1 MAIDNTICTAGD
13 HNYLWGLFL
22 LIASMRRFGMDEPV
36 IVGTKGFT
44 DRDRRVLEQ
53 FGGVRLVS
61 LDHADHSLTCHKA
74 EVMLAAESGYV
85 TWADSDAM
93 FKGNCS
99 NLLLPPDV
107 AQIRV
112 RRRCAAEMPGA
123 FPKGYDLGR
132 ILPAWRK
139 DVATA
144 AGLDAAA
151 LPGVTER
158 FIASFRSCSACYL
171 SLARSQERFLL
182 VWHALMMRLPKGDA
196 GVVDRSLASY
206 HQLDESCLNAC
217 LAFLPDAPKV
227 TETYGLDR
235 DPERIY
241 LHFIGRPKPWEGWT
255 PRSARHIEAVVST
268 VEWAVAEGLELPGD
282 VPSSLRRNRLAL
294 HRATARWNELW
305 FKARKRLCVG
315 RRRA

>member
-107 AQIRV
+107 AQIRI

-123 FPKGYDLGR
+123 FPKGHDLAS
-132 ILPAWRK
+132 ILPTWRR
-139 DVATA
+139 DVADA
-144 AGLDAAA
+144 AGLDVRTIPRVTAADVA
-151 LPGVTER
+151 
-158 FIASFRSCSACYL
+158 AFRSCSACFL

-217 LAFLPDAPKV
+217 LAFLPGAPKV

-235 DPERIY
+235 DPERTY

-255 PRSARHIEAVVST
+255 PRSARHIETVVST
-268 VEWAVAEGLELPGD
+268 VEWAVAEGLELPSG
-282 VPSSLRRNRLAL
+282 VPPPLRRNRLAL

>member
-61 LDHADHSLTCHKA
+61 LDHAAHSLTCHKA

-123 FPKGYDLGR
+123 FPKGHDLAR
-132 ILPAWRK
+132 ILPTWRR
-139 DVATA
+139 DVADA
-144 AGLDAAA
+144 AGLDVRTIPRVTAADVA
-151 LPGVTER
+151 
-158 FIASFRSCSACYL
+158 AFRSCSACYL

-217 LAFLPDAPKV
+217 LAFLPGAPKV

-235 DPERIY
+235 DPERTY

-255 PRSARHIEAVVST
+255 PRSARHIETVVST
-268 VEWAVAEGLELPGD
+268 VEWAVAEGLELPSG
-282 VPSSLRRNRLAL
+282 VPPPLRRNRLAL

>member
-123 FPKGYDLGR
+123 FPKGHDLAR
-132 ILPAWRK
+132 ILPTWRR
-139 DVATA
+139 DVADA
-144 AGLDAAA
+144 AGLDVRTI
-151 LPGVTER
+151 PRVTER
-158 FIASFRSCSACYL
+158 FVASFRSCSACYL

-217 LAFLPDAPKV
+217 LAFLPGAPKV

-235 DPERIY
+235 DPERTY

-255 PRSARHIEAVVST
+255 PRSARHIETVVST
-268 VEWAVAEGLELPGD
+268 VEWAVAEGLELPSG
-282 VPSSLRRNRLAL
+282 VPPPLRRNRLAL

>member
-61 LDHADHSLTCHKA
+61 LDHAAHSLTCHKA
-74 EVMLAAESGYV
+74 EVMLAARTDFV

-99 NLLLPPDV
+99 ALLLPPD
-107 AQIRV
+107 ADEIRV
-112 RRRCAAEMPGA
+112 RRRCAEEMPGA
-123 FPKGYDLGR
+123 FPKGYDLRR

-139 DVATA
+139 DVAAA

-158 FIASFRSCSACYL
+158 FVASFRSCSACFL
-171 SLARSQERFLL
+171 SVARSRERFLRT
-182 VWHALMMRLPKGDA
+182 WHTLMMRLPKGNV
-196 GVVDRSLASY
+196 GVVDKSLVAY

-217 LAFLPDAPKV
+217 LAFLPDAPRV

-294 HRATARWNELW
+294 HRAMARWNELW

>member
-123 FPKGYDLGR
+123 FPKGYDLRR

-139 DVATA
+139 DVAAA

-158 FIASFRSCSACYL
+158 FVASFRSCSACYL

-182 VWHALMMRLPKGDA
+182 VWHA
-196 GVVDRSLASY
+196 RS
-206 HQLDESCLNAC
+206 
-217 LAFLPDAPKV
+217 
-227 TETYGLDR
+227 
-235 DPERIY
+235 
-241 LHFIGRPKPWEGWT
+241 
-255 PRSARHIEAVVST
+255 
-268 VEWAVAEGLELPGD
+268 
-282 VPSSLRRNRLAL
+282 
-294 HRATARWNELW
+294 
-305 FKARKRLCVG
+305 
-315 RRRA
+315 

>member
-123 FPKGYDLGR
+123 FPKGYDLRR

-144 AGLDAAA
+144 AGLDTAA

-158 FIASFRSCSACYL
+158 FVASFRSCSACFL
-171 SLARSQERFLL
+171 SVARSRERFLRT
-182 VWHALMMRLPKGDA
+182 WHTLMMRLPKGDA
-196 GVVDRSLASY
+196 GVVNKSLVAY

-255 PRSARHIEAVVST
+255 PRSARHIETVVST
-268 VEWAVAEGLELPGD
+268 VEWAVAEGLELPSG
-282 VPSSLRRNRLAL
+282 VPPPLRRNRLAL

>member
-123 FPKGYDLGR
+123 FPKGYDLRR

-139 DVATA
+139 DVAAA

-158 FIASFRSCSACYL
+158 FVASFRSCSACYL

-235 DPERIY
+235 DPERTY

-255 PRSARHIEAVVST
+255 PRSARHIETVVST
-268 VEWAVAEGLELPGD
+268 VEWAVAEGLELPSG
-282 VPSSLRRNRLAL
+282 VPPPLRRNRLAL

-305 FKARKRLCVG
+305 FKVRKRLCVG

>member
-139 DVATA
+139 DVAAA

-158 FIASFRSCSACYL
+158 FVASFRSCSACYL
-171 SLARSQERFLL
+171 SLARSQ
-182 VWHALMMRLPKGDA
+182 
-196 GVVDRSLASY
+196 
-206 HQLDESCLNAC
+206 
-217 LAFLPDAPKV
+217 
-227 TETYGLDR
+227 
-235 DPERIY
+235 
-241 LHFIGRPKPWEGWT
+241 
-255 PRSARHIEAVVST
+255 
-268 VEWAVAEGLELPGD
+268 
-282 VPSSLRRNRLAL
+282 
-294 HRATARWNELW
+294 
-305 FKARKRLCVG
+305 
-315 RRRA
+315 

>member
-1 MAIDNTICTAGD
+1 MENNTICTAGD

-93 FKGNCS
+93 FKGDCS
-99 NLLLPPDV
+99 ALLLPPD
-107 AQIRV
+107 ADAIRV
-112 RRRCAAEMPGA
+112 RRRCAEEMPGA
-123 FPKGYDLGR
+123 FPKGYDLRR

-158 FIASFRSCSACYL
+158 FVASFRSCSACYL

-217 LAFLPDAPKV
+217 LAFLPGAPKV

-268 VEWAVAEGLELPGD
+268 VEWAVAEGLELPSG
-282 VPSSLRRNRLAL
+282 VPSSLRRDRLAFN
-294 HRATARWNELW
+294 RATARWSELW
-305 FKARKRLCVG
+305 FKAKRRLQS
-315 RRRA
+315 